1 MKTVF
6 KLFGG
11 VFVAVLALG
20 VVFLEG
26 MRRKSPVVLDAVR
39 KTSRA
44 TKQVVLK
51 SAGTAGA
58 SSSVVHHVG
67 RNSGTTYQTPIDAV
81 PTDDGFV
88 IALPYGENTD
98 WLKNVLASGSA
109 TIVHDGKTHAVGKP
123 EVVPRA
129 EAEHLFPE
137 STQRTLRLFKV
148 DICLRVRHDA

>member
-6 KLFGG
+6 KIFGG
-11 VFVAVLALG
+11 IFVAVLALG

-51 SAGTAGA
+51 SAGTPGA
-58 SSSVVHHVG
+58 PASVVHHVG
-67 RNSGTTYQTPIDAV
+67 RKSGTTYQTPIDAV

-88 IALPYGENTD
+88 IALPYGANTD

-123 EVVPRA
+123 EVVRRVDV
-129 EAEHLFPE
+129 EHLFPE

-148 DICLRVRHDA
+148 DICLRVRSEA

>member
-1 MKTVF
+1 VKTVF

-44 TKQVVLK
+44 SKHLVLK
-51 SAGTAGA
+51 SAGTAG
-58 SSSVVHHVG
+58 STSSVVHHVG
-67 RNSGTTYQTPIDAV
+67 RKSGTSYETPIDAV

-88 IALPYGENTD
+88 IALPYGANTD
-98 WLKNVLASGSA
+98 WLKNVLASGTA
-109 TIVHDGKTHAVGKP
+109 TIVHDGKTHVVGNP
-123 EVVPRA
+123 EVVPRVD
-129 EAEHLFPE
+129 AEHLFPE

-148 DICLRVRHDA
+148 DICLRVRSEA